1 MTTDLSAFEPLIP
14 ERGPGE
20 DQTITIIAIRRP
32 AGVDGPPDVEALD
45 AAATAHL
52 DVLNGLFG
60 AENVTVVSGGVDST
74 TTTYAPTVL
83 NPPAP

>member
-1 MTTDLSAFEPLIP
+1 MTDLSAFASLIP

-20 DQTITIIAIRRP
+20 DQTITVIAVRRP
-32 AGVDGPPDVEALD
+32 VGVDGPPDVEALD